1 MIGHQDPIIRTCHR
15 ELKVISHCVLWLHK
29 THRGS
34 QEPQQSS
41 HQADLWSEIFQ
52 RWELPT
58 RILISERT
66 VKINTVEH
74 KRSPQC
80 HLGQGMGW
88 GGATLVH
95 CLKVDRYLPRCL
107 SQSFPKASL
116 LRSHPGQRLQV
127 SRAPTVSARRIHG
140 SSERC
145 QNHLAPCSDKLRPQK
160 VSLSKPEVAHVSNP
174 STLEAEAGN
183 QGYKTNLGYTKS

>member
-1 MIGHQDPIIRTCHR
+1 MVRNISKMGTSYPHTYFR
-15 ELKVISHCVLWLHK
+15 EDSENKYS
-29 THRGS
+29 GA
-34 QEPQQSS
+34 QEKPTVSS
-41 HQADLWSEIFQ
+41 GAGNG
-52 RWELPT
+52 
-58 RILISERT
+58 
-66 VKINTVEH
+66 V
-74 KRSPQC
+74 
-80 HLGQGMGW
+80 G

-145 QNHLAPCSDKLRPQK
+145 QNRLAPCSDKLRPQK
-160 VSLSKPEVAHVSNP
+160 VSLSKPGVAHVSNP